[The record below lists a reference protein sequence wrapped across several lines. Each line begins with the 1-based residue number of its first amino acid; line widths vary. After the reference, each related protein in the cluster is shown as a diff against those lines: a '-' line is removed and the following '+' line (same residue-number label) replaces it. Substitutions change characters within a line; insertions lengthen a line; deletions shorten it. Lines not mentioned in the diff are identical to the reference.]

1 MSIST
6 IILTYNE
13 ELHIARCIRN
23 AFKVSMEVF
32 VIDCFST
39 DHTREIAEKLGAK
52 VIEHEYINQAQQFQ
66 WALDNVPCKGDW
78 VLRLD
83 ADEYLTNELI
93 TEIQEKLPL
102 LNTEVTGVYLSLSVV
117 FLGKRLRFGKLHT
130 ISILRLW
137 RRGGGIR
144 EQRWMDGKCKLI
156 SGRSGKFKHE
166 FIDENLNSLTW
177 WIQKHNN
184 YSSRELIAEV
194 GKHFDKSTEAESIS
208 CSKKKD
214 WYYRLPAFLRAFAYF
229 VFRYFILLGFLDGKA
244 GLIWAFLQAFWY
256 RFLVDAKIYELHLR
270 LGDHPTS
277 EEIDEYFQNYLGLK
291 NTFHQKN

>member
-13 ELHIARCIRN
+13 ELHIARCIQN
-23 AFKVSMEVF
+23 AFKVSIEVF
-32 VIDCFST
+32 VVDCFST
-39 DHTREIAEKLGAK
+39 DHTCEIAKELGAK

-78 VLRLD
+78 ILRLD

-93 TEIQEKLPL
+93 TEIQDKLPL
-102 LNTEVTGVYLSLSVV
+102 LKAEATGIYLSRSVV

-137 RRGGGIR
+137 RRGMVVM
-144 EQRWMDGKCKLI
+144 EQRWMDEKCKLTTGQ
-156 SGRSGKFKHE
+156 SVKFKHE

-184 YSSRELIAEV
+184 YSSRELLAQV
-194 GKHFDKSTEAESIS
+194 GKCFDNNPEAQSIPHAQE
-208 CSKKKD
+208 KGM
-214 WYYRLPAFLRAFAYF
+214 YYQLPAFLRAFAYF
-229 VFRYFILLGFLDGKA
+229 VIRYFLLLGFLDGKA

-256 RFLVDAKIYELHLR
+256 RFLVDAKIYEFHLR
-270 LGDHPTS
+270 LGNKPTS
-277 EEIDEYFQNYLGLK
+277 EEIDDYFQNYLGLK